1 MKRRDL
7 IRLMPAKTDVYVG
20 PGITVADARAA
31 LIAADREIDALEVKC
46 KKLKAD
52 YMELDADYED
62 LNNAYMQYVR
72 ENNDD

>member
-20 PGITVADARAA
+20 FGITVADARAA
-31 LIAADREIDALEVKC
+31 LIAADQEIDALEVKC

-62 LNNAYMQYVR
+62 LNNAYMQYVK